1 MYENKTEDS
10 LRNEMLG
17 DIDSS
22 ISKDEG
28 YLVYDA
34 IAPPAKQFSKYY
46 SSLDTILKLVFG
58 QAAPELDTS
67 VYDSYVDLYA
77 ETHGVK
83 RTIGDYAIGF
93 VTFKGTN
100 ETPIPENSLV
110 QTKAGLIFKTIE
122 LGKIVNGI
130 CKVPIKAIKIGSEY
144 NVPSNTII
152 ATPIAING
160 VTSITNE
167 QLTEGGTDTETSD
180 ELLARA
186 NERIKNPPSSGNK
199 ADYKRWAKEVSGV
212 KYVDVKS
219 LWAGKGT
226 VKVIIAGENGCTLDE
241 IVVKNVKEYLDPE
254 EYEGQGEGKAPVGA
268 TVTVVSVNNY
278 KVNIKILGLTIIR
291 GNDIA
296 VVKENI
302 KKSLNSYFE
311 KLEIGSVVK
320 IKTIESFIVTTVGVD
335 DISSLQINGDV
346 KNILL
351 TDEDKANLGDLLYE

>member
-1 MYENKTEDS
+1 MYENKTEES

-58 QAAPELDTS
+58 QEATELDAS

-77 ETHGVK
+77 EVHGVK

-93 VTFKGTN
+93 VTFSGTN
-100 ETPIPENSLV
+100 ETIIPENSLV

-122 LGKIVNGI
+122 PGKIVNGI
-130 CKVPIKAIKIGSEY
+130 CRIPIKAIKIGSEY
-144 NVPSNTII
+144 NVPINTII

-167 QLTEGGTDTETSD
+167 ELIEGGTDTETSS

-199 ADYKRWAKEVSGV
+199 DDYKRWSKEVSGV
-212 KYVDVKS
+212 KYVNVKP

-226 VKVIIAGENGCTLDE
+226 VKVIIAGENGCTLDD
-241 IVVKNVKEYLDPE
+241 IIVKNVKEYLDPE
-254 EYEGQGEGKAPVGA
+254 EYEGKGEGKSPIGA

-278 KVNIKILGLTIIR
+278 KVNIKIIGLSIIN
-291 GNDIA
+291 GNDI
-296 VVKENI
+296 VIVKENI
-302 KKSLNSYFE
+302 TKSLNAYFE

-320 IKTIESFIVTTVGVD
+320 IKTIEALIVTTTGVN
-335 DISSLQINGDV
+335 DISALQINGDV
-346 KNILL
+346 KNIIL
-351 TDEDKANLGDLLYE
+351 TDEDKATLGDLIYE